1 MIKYTP
7 LNSALRFIP
16 KPLYDQSSDL
26 DFLSWMLDGFR
37 YLDLPVTLESKIKF
51 FELDHGKIKLPE
63 DIKEIKLITY
73 LYQDPTKE
81 ECSSFN
87 SCISNPESNATTED
101 TNNPCQYTI
110 AYKQFLDSPYYNNN
124 FTPLH
129 YKGNYSSLLCSNC
142 PNKFSVCQNYFTID
156 KNNILYTNITDGY
169 LCIDYLSEMKD
180 CNDDFLIPDVT
191 ELKQYLAYYA
201 IVKHW
206 EERAAGKEQ
215 SAFQMAQD
223 SLVKAETYLK
233 KNRGIFIMRSI
244 DANAIVE
251 VQGGKYNRLIQLPEH
266 YVYSR

>member
-1 MIKYTP
+1 
-7 LNSALRFIP
+7 
-16 KPLYDQSSDL
+16 
-26 DFLSWMLDGFR
+26 
-37 YLDLPVTLESKIKF
+37 
-51 FELDHGKIKLPE
+51 
-63 DIKEIKLITY
+63 
-73 LYQDPTKE
+73 
-81 ECSSFN
+81 
-87 SCISNPESNATTED
+87 
-101 TNNPCQYTI
+101 
-110 AYKQFLDSPYYNNN
+110 
-124 FTPLH
+124 
-129 YKGNYSSLLCSNC
+129 
-142 PNKFSVCQNYFTID
+142 
-156 KNNILYTNITDGY
+156 
-169 LCIDYLSEMKD
+169 MKD

-201 IVKHW
+201 IAKHW